1 MSFTSDNFRAA
12 MACFATGVTV
22 VTTTLDQLYFGLT
35 VNAFCS
41 VSLHPP
47 LTLISLD
54 LAAQTYPVLR
64 RSGIFG
70 VNILAQEQKD
80 LAKRFAHKDRQARTF
95 EDIPLKES
103 KTGVPLFV
111 ESLACIECHV
121 VAEYPGGD
129 HALIL
134 GKVVNVELCLERLE
148 QGPLL
153 YYRSAFGIGQETDVL
168 RQQPTTIGVTRTNL

>member
-1 MSFTSDNFRAA
+1 MPFTSDNFRAA

-22 VTTTLDQLYFGLT
+22 VTTTLDQIYFGLT

-54 LAAQTYPVLR
+54 LATQTYPVIL

-70 VNILAQEQKD
+70 VNILSQEQKD

-111 ESLACIECHV
+111 EALACIECHV
-121 VAEYPGGD
+121 FAEDPGGD

-134 GKVVNVELCLERLE
+134 GKVVSGEWCFERQAHE
-148 QGPLL
+148 PLL
-153 YYRSAFGIGQETDVL
+153 YYRSAFGMGQETEAIISS
-168 RQQPTTIGVTRTNL
+168 QQ